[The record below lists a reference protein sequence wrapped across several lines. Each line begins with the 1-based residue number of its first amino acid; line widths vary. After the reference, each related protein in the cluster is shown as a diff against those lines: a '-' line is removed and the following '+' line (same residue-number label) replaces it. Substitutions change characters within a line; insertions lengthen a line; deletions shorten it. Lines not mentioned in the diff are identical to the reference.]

1 MKKNSNP
8 TISSWKLAFTILKF
22 VLFLIVLIGVP
33 VYIFYNQRELL
44 QTFDSLE
51 SVNAFL
57 TEYRSASAF
66 VYIGIQILQIAI
78 FIIPGQAIQLA
89 GGYVFGFWIG
99 FALTLGGI
107 FLGTVVT
114 FYLARLLG
122 KDAVHLIIGEERTK
136 KTIDRLNSKKALFII
151 FLIYLVPGIPKD
163 AVTYAAGVSD
173 MDVRPFVI
181 LSMLGRLPA
190 MAGGVMIGS
199 MLHTGSYLGVVLLSL
214 FFVAAFIAGILFRE
228 KILGKKEIIYEK
240 VVHSKDHRPGGE

>member
-1 MKKNSNP
+1 MKKSGDP

-22 VLFLIVLIGVP
+22 LLFLIVLIGVP
-33 VYIFYNQRELL
+33 LYIFYNQRDLL

-57 TEYRSASAF
+57 AEYRSASAF
-66 VYIGIQILQIAI
+66 VYVGIQVLQIAI

-99 FALTLGGI
+99 FALTFGGI
-107 FLGTVVT
+107 FLGTVFT

-122 KDAVHLIIGEERTK
+122 KDAVHLIIGEEKTK

-163 AVTYAAGVSD
+163 AVTYVAGVSD
-173 MDVRPFVI
+173 IDVRPFVI

-199 MLHTGSYLGVVLLSL
+199 MLHTGSYLGVVFLSL
-214 FFVAAFIAGILFRE
+214 FFVAAFIAGIVFRE